1 MLPSYLATIS
11 VQNVHYLGGG
21 LDVDVYFDPEPVAL
35 HFPPEV
41 VGFIFDFLHDHNNA
55 DLFNSVD
62 EA

>member
-21 LDVDVYFDPEPVAL
+21 LDVDVDFDPEPIAL
-35 HFPPEV
+35 HFPPDG
-41 VGFIFDFLHDHNNA
+41 VGLIFDFLHDHNNA